1 MYFSLSEL
9 YSPPI
14 LKSLTINSSQ
24 INKLRNYLQFKVM
37 TMTIKTTISLLTGY
51 FYPLV
56 KTAFV
61 ISFLAFSGMTQAATV
76 FEQGPLGDGDAPASF
91 FEEHSADNFSLTAD
105 TEITGIKWWGSF
117 FDDSISDNSFDIKFF
132 DDNSGLPS
140 NSFIEQFSVTA
151 TRTSTSL
158 SDMFGA
164 EVFLFE
170 ASLVGAFDLLANTD
184 YYVSIVHPSESL
196 EVNGVLQIDEF
207 YWLLSDESGTNFTR
221 NTNASVN
228 NDWED
233 GQTAQGNL
241 AFSLQGNQA
250 ATVPEPNTAVL
261 FVLAFFAFGLYSR
274 SIKT

>member
-1 MYFSLSEL
+1 MCFSLTEL

-24 INKLRNYLQFKVM
+24 IYKLRNYLQFKVT
-37 TMTIKTTISLLTGY
+37 TMTIKTTISPLTGY

-76 FEQGPLGDGDAPASF
+76 FEQGPLSGGDAPASF

-117 FDDSISDNSFDIKFF
+117 YDKNTSNNSFDIKFF
-132 DDNSGLPS
+132 NDESGFPTS
-140 NSFIEQFSVTA
+140 SFIEQFSVTA
-151 TRTSTSL
+151 TRTTTSL
-158 SDMFGA
+158 RDSFDA

-170 ASLVGAFDLLANTD
+170 ASLGAFDLLENTA
-184 YYVSIVHPSESL
+184 YYVSIVHPDDA
-196 EVNGVLQIDEF
+196 IDDEF

-221 NTNASVN
+221 NTNASEN

-250 ATVPEPNTAVL
+250 ATVPEPNTVVL

-274 SIKT
+274 STKT